1 MADTETTDLSPT
13 AIGIRAVQDEAVA
26 KAMDNLYVALELEMD
41 RNGGSASS
49 YDIGIV
55 KGLKTS
61 LAILRSKD
69 WLRDVEGG

>member
-1 MADTETTDLSPT
+1 MADTENPT
-13 AIGIRAVQDEAVA
+13 SIAIRAIQDEAVA

-41 RNGGSASS
+41 RNGGSASD

-61 LAILRSKD
+61 LEILRSKN
-69 WLRDVEGG
+69 WLRDAEGRVNE